1 MQDTDR
7 FGTRTETYP
16 GSEDE
21 RLRGGSVNPSHSC
34 GIRLGLAIRLSWKLL
49 ELKV

>member
-1 MQDTDR
+1 MQGADG

-21 RLRGGSVNPSHSC
+21 RLRRGSINPGRSC
-34 GIRLGLAIRLSWKLL
+34 GIRLGLGIGLSWRLL